1 MLSREVASIKN
12 LRIYIET
19 SVFNYYLDANRDG
32 HADTVR
38 LFEAIGAGDY
48 EGYTSEYAANEL
60 RKATEPKRSNML
72 ALIEKYHLTSFEI
85 DEESDR
91 MADLYLEGGVIPVKY
106 RIDAAHI
113 AIASIYGLDCVVS
126 YNFEHIN
133 RVRTKLLTERINV
146 REGYEGV
153 VICTAKEILDDE

>member
-1 MLSREVASIKN
+1 MSIKK

-19 SVFNYYLDANRDG
+19 SVFNHYLDVNRDG

-38 LFEAIGAGDY
+38 LFESIKAGDY

-60 RKATEPKRSNML
+60 SKAPEPKRGKML
-72 ALIEKYHLTSFEI
+72 ALIEKYHLTSFDIE
-85 DEESDR
+85 EESDR
-91 MADLYLEGGVIPVKY
+91 LADLYLESGVIPIRY

-146 REGYEGV
+146 RAGYGGV
-153 VICTAKEILDDE
+153 IICTARELWEDE